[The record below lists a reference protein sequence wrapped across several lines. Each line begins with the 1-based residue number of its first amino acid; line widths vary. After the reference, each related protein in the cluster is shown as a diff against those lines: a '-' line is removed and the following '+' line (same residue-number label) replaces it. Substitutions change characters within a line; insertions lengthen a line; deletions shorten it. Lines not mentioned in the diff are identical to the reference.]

1 MWPGE
6 SNFVRIIFVQEK
18 MKQRHLQTLIH
29 MFNATKLTA
38 IWFAREMYIYT
49 VYTYT
54 FYKYQNPYSPV
65 GQDRKKKKLRWS
77 LVKS

>member
-1 MWPGE
+1 
-6 SNFVRIIFVQEK
+6 
-18 MKQRHLQTLIH
+18 